1 MHNPYPSMKKAV
13 IALYVIIAVQ
23 SVIIV
28 CAFVFTFAAIESG
41 FRHAG
46 KEMIEISDQRYVRQ

>member
-1 MHNPYPSMKKAV
+1 MKKAV

-23 SVIIV
+23 SVIIL

-46 KEMIEISDQRYVRQ
+46 KEMIEICDQRYVRQ

>member
-1 MHNPYPSMKKAV
+1 MKKAV

-23 SVIIV
+23 SVIILL
-28 CAFVFTFAAIESG
+28 AFVFTFAAIESG

-46 KEMIEISDQRYVRQ
+46 EEMIKVCDQRYVRQ

>member
-1 MHNPYPSMKKAV
+1 MKKAV

-23 SVIIV
+23 AVIILIG
-28 CAFVFTFAAIESG
+28 CVFAFAAIESG

-46 KEMIEISDQRYVRQ
+46 EKLIEVCDQRYVRQ